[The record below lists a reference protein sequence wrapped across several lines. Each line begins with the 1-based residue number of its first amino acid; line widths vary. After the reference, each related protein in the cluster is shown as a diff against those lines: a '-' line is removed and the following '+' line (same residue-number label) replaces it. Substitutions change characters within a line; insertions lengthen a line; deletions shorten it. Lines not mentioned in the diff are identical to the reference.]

1 MKPHRHSYID
11 DIGLAVLK
19 KVLAYGTLGV
29 TLGLVLLIIHLDE
42 KYKIKAAKFVAVIVF
57 VSGLG
62 IAFYSVPETIER
74 MKRDSAMLLS
84 DAVVHTFYSHMML
97 ASFVPVIGPLFGRF
111 IERRKKTNPFTGGE
125 KSDQA

>member
-19 KVLAYGTLGV
+19 KVLAYGTLGI
-29 TLGLVLLIIHLDE
+29 TLGLVFLIIHLDE
-42 KYKIKAAKFVAVIVF
+42 KYKIKAAKFVAVVVF
-57 VSGLG
+57 VSGFG
-62 IAFYSVPETIER
+62 IALYSVPEIIGR

-97 ASFVPVIGPLFGRF
+97 ASFVPVVGPLFGRF
-111 IERRKKTNPFTGGE
+111 IERRKKTNPFTEEG
-125 KSDQA
+125 KSN